1 MNLFCNQLKLHHL
14 LVQSQNKN
22 NESLSIHFSYKAPVV
37 ITLIKTSQI
46 NKTLEEIL
54 QTFF

>member
-22 NESLSIHFSYKAPVV
+22 NESLSIHFSYKAPVAN
-37 ITLIKTSQI
+37 TLIKTSQI